1 MAKILIV
8 DDQALVRQFLTDLL
22 RLNGHDPVAASEG
35 SEALAIVRAERPD
48 LIITDVLMPN
58 IDGYEFVRQLR
69 SDPSIGKTPVIFHTA
84 TYDETEARAL
94 AEAGGVVRTLCK
106 PIDPEALLKTISAA
120 LNSVQAPSAQ
130 LGQEF
135 DREHLRLL
143 TDKLHQKVEELE
155 VANRQL
161 RVSEE
166 QYRLLFE
173 HNPLPMWVFDGE
185 GLNFI
190 AVNEAAVAHY
200 GYSREEFLRLTI
212 QDIQPAEE
220 VAAVR
225 KSPSLEKG
233 KGIQEAGTWSHRKKD
248 GTMILVEVVTSPIT
262 FRNRPAR
269 LVLAQDVTDER
280 RITGQVRESAQQLHE
295 LTGRL
300 NSIREEE
307 RTRIARELHDQ
318 LGQSLTAIRME
329 IAWAIERLP
338 NAAPEVTQKMRSA
351 IGMVDSTVNI
361 VRRLATE
368 LRPPVLDL
376 GLIAAIEWQ
385 AEEFKE
391 RTGTECRLA
400 LPAHDVV
407 LDQDKLIAVFRIL
420 QEALTN
426 VARHS
431 EATQARIILT
441 EQAGNLVLE
450 VHDNGRGMDANDAK
464 RGSLG
469 LLGMRERAVFVGG
482 EVTLTSAPGQGTVVT
497 ARIPLRPVA
506 TAAAA
511 N

>member
-8 DDQALVRQFLTDLL
+8 DDQALIRELLTDLL
-22 RLNGHDPVAASEG
+22 RLNGHDAIEASEG
-35 SEALAIVRAERPD
+35 SEALAIVRAERPG

-69 SDPSIGKTPVIFHTA
+69 SDPVAGRTPVIFHTA
-84 TYDETEARAL
+84 TYDEREAHAL
-94 AEAGGVVRTLCK
+94 AEAGGVVQTLCK
-106 PIDPEALLKTISAA
+106 PIHPEALLETVKAA
-120 LNSVQAPSAQ
+120 LNSVQGPSAQ
-130 LGQEF
+130 LGQAF
-135 DREHLRLL
+135 DREHVRLL

-155 VANRQL
+155 IANLQL

-173 HNPLPMWVFDGE
+173 HNPLPMWVFDDE
-185 GLNFI
+185 GRNFI
-190 AVNEAAVAHY
+190 AVNDAAVAHY

-212 QDIQPAEE
+212 QDIQPPEDM
-220 VAAVR
+220 AAVGGH
-225 KSPSLEKG
+225 PSLQKG
-233 KGIQEAGTWSHRKKD
+233 NGIQEAGTWRHRKRD
-248 GTMILVEVVTSPIT
+248 GTRILVEVVTSPII

-269 LVLAQDVTDER
+269 LVLAKDVTVQR
-280 RITGQVRESAQQLHE
+280 RITEQVRESARQLHE

-300 NSIREEE
+300 NNIREEE
-307 RTRIARELHDQ
+307 RTRISRELHDQ

-329 IAWAIERLP
+329 IAWALDRLP
-338 NAAPEVTQKMRSA
+338 LGEPDLTQKMRSA
-351 IGMVDSTVNI
+351 IRMVDATVNI

-368 LRPPVLDL
+368 LRPAVLDL

-385 AEEFKE
+385 AEEFEE
-391 RTGTECRLA
+391 RTGTECQLA
-400 LPAHDVV
+400 LPPHDVV

-431 EATQARIILT
+431 KATQARIVLT
-441 EQAGNLVLE
+441 EQPRDLVLE
-450 VHDNGRGMDANDAK
+450 VHDNGRGMDADYAR

-482 EVTLTSAPGQGTVVT
+482 ELTLTSAPGQGTVVT
-497 ARIPLRPVA
+497 ARIPLLPVA

>member
-8 DDQALVRQFLTDLL
+8 DDQALIRQFLSDLL
-22 RLNGHDPVAASEG
+22 RLNGHDPFEASEG
-35 SEALAIVRAERPD
+35 SEALALVRAERPD

-69 SDPSIGKTPVIFHTA
+69 SDPAIGETPVIFHTA
-84 TYDETEARAL
+84 TYDEKEAHAL
-94 AEAGGVVRTLCK
+94 AEAGGVVQTLCK
-106 PIDPEALLKTISAA
+106 PIDPEALLKTINDA
-120 LNSVQAPSAQ
+120 LNSAQVPSAQ

-155 VANRQL
+155 IANLQL

-173 HNPLPMWVFDGE
+173 NNPLPIWVFDDE

-200 GYSREEFLRLTI
+200 GYSREEFLHLTI
-212 QDIQPAEE
+212 QDIQPAEDM
-220 VAAVR
+220 VAVR
-225 KSPSLEKG
+225 KSPSLQKG
-233 KGIQEAGTWSHRKKD
+233 NGSQVAETWRHRKKD

-269 LVLAQDVTDER
+269 LVLAKDVTDER
-280 RITGQVRESAQQLHE
+280 RITEQVRESAEQLHE

-300 NSIREEE
+300 NNIREEE
-307 RTRIARELHDQ
+307 RTRMARELHDQ
-318 LGQSLTAIRME
+318 LGQSLTAIKME
-329 IAWAIERLP
+329 IAWAIEKVPLGEP
-338 NAAPEVTQKMRSA
+338 DVAQKMRSA

-368 LRPPVLDL
+368 LRPAVLDL

-385 AEEFKE
+385 AEEFEE
-391 RTGTECRLA
+391 RTGTECQLA
-400 LPAHDVV
+400 LPAHDIV

-431 EATQARIILT
+431 KATQARIILT
-441 EQAGNLVLE
+441 EQPRDLVLE
-450 VHDNGRGMDANDAK
+450 VHDNGRGMDADEAK

-482 EVTLTSAPGQGTVVT
+482 ELTLTSAPGQGTVVT
-497 ARIPLRPVA
+497 ARIPLQPIA
-506 TAAAA
+506 TAAGA